1 MLGQEYIKEIFIKR
15 KMKIKVGNKIYDGE
29 DEPVLVILS
38 DSDKENIANM
48 LPTATKYCSYPK
60 DYDGDIK
67 KFMKT

>member
-1 MLGQEYIKEIFIKR
+1 
-15 KMKIKVGNKIYDGE
+15 MKIKVGNKIYDGE